1 MSFEEASETLAISKQ
16 LSEILERFFYEEMHF
31 EFTDIKPV
39 IKERRKAPRLLN
51 RDGDMLSTAVT
62 VFKRK
67 DEKYYLHG
75 SVSSEAKVGYG
86 TIYYVLTAIEL
97 ERRGLKLVS
106 DGLLYPAGEKLWSS
120 LERKGLAYYVSNGN
134 SGWYEFVD
142 LSLLDIE
149 SLVMGSSTR
158 VSEKKSMET
167 VLDLVSNMKDS
178 TVLALSDK
186 SSETNCDHVE
196 VKTPCDA

>member
-1 MSFEEASETLAISKQ
+1 MN
-16 LSEILERFFYEEMHF
+16 F
-31 EFTDIKPV
+31 EFTEIQPV

-51 RDGDMLSTAVT
+51 RDGDILSTAVT
-62 VFKRK
+62 IFKRK
-67 DEKYYLHG
+67 GEKYYLHG

-120 LERKGLAYYVSNGN
+120 LERKGLAHYVSNN
-134 SGWYEFVD
+134 DSGWYEFVD

-149 SLVMGSSTR
+149 SIVMDSSAR
-158 VSEKKSMET
+158 VREKKTMET

-178 TVLALSDK
+178 TVLALNNK
-186 SSETNCDHVE
+186 SSEIDCDHIGA
-196 VKTPCDA
+196 KTPCDA